1 MSRSRA
7 LPSGTVTFLFTDIEG
22 STKLLHELGAEAYSD
37 AVAEHRRILRAAFAR
52 HGGVEVDTQ
61 GDAFFV
67 AFPSAPGALQAAQEA
82 LDGLAAGGIQVR
94 IGIHTGTPH
103 LSDEGYVG
111 ADVHKGARI
120 AAAGHGGQVLL
131 SKETKEL
138 VENEVSDLGEHRLKD
153 FAEPVWIFQLG
164 AQRFPPIRTISNT
177 NLPRPASSFVGRE
190 REVAEIGSLLRNGA
204 RLVTL
209 TGPGG
214 SGKTRLSIEA
224 ATQLVPEF
232 KSGVFWVAL
241 AALQDAALVADS
253 ITQTL
258 GAQDGLVEHIGER
271 EMLLLLDNL
280 EQVIGAAPELAAL
293 VEACPNLR
301 VMVTSRELLRVRGE
315 VEYPVPP
322 LGDAEAV
329 ELFCARSRL
338 DPDETIAELC
348 RRLDD
353 LPLAVELA
361 AARTSVLTPAQ
372 ILERLSQRLDL
383 LRGGRDADAR
393 QQTLRSTIEWS
404 HDLLDEAEKR
414 LFAQLAVFAGGC
426 TLDAAATVADAEID
440 LLESL
445 IDKSL
450 IRHTGDRFWMLETIR
465 EFAFERLE
473 ASGDVGALRR
483 RHAEHF
489 LAFAEE
495 AEPSLMD
502 GDEVTADRLE
512 REIDNFRAALDHLES
527 AGETQTALRL
537 AGTLAELWDQRAHDV
552 EGVRRLESLLRADN
566 RPTAA
571 RAKALNGA
579 LLLGNVVAALTPG
592 MRWGEEALAIHRRLG
607 DRRGEAI
614 SLWGMGYLLI
624 ERGDLTQ
631 AEQFLAESVQ
641 IFREVGPPG
650 YLRWAIRTLAF
661 AYDRLG
667 DIERSRLL
675 HEENLARAREANDRG
690 LEATMLGTLAQFAF
704 DDGRSAE
711 ATSLVRES
719 LMVSRGIGN
728 PALKAQDLSRAAQI
742 LAASGRA
749 VPAAQ
754 VLGHAEREIDDIGG
768 RAPWVERMNEATLA
782 DIRRQL
788 DGPSFDDAWGR
799 GRGLTSDH
807 AFALALEALGS
818 ESSSQAGAES

>member
-7 LPSGTVTFLFTDIEG
+7 LPSGTVTFLFTDIVG
-22 STKLLHELGAEAYSD
+22 STKLLHQIGAEAYSA
-37 AVAEHRRILRAAFAR
+37 AVAEHRRILRGAFAR
-52 HGGVEVDTQ
+52 HAGVEVDTQ

-67 AFPSAPGALQAAQEA
+67 AFPSAPGAVEAAREA
-82 LDGLAAGGIQVR
+82 LGELASGPIQVR

-103 LSDEGYVG
+103 LANEGYIG

-120 AAAGHGGQVLL
+120 AAAGPGGQVLL
-131 SKETKEL
+131 SKEAREL
-138 VENEVSDLGEHRLKD
+138 IDNEVSDLGEHRLKD

-164 AQRFPPIRTISNT
+164 AERFPPVRTISNT

-204 RLVTL
+204 RFVTL

-232 KSGVFWVAL
+232 KSGVFWVGL
-241 AALQDAALVADS
+241 AALQDAALVVDS
-253 ITQTL
+253 ISQTL
-258 GAQDGLVEHIGER
+258 GAKDGLAEYIGER

-293 VEACPNLR
+293 VEACPNLSM
-301 VMVTSRELLRVRGE
+301 MVTSRELLRVRGE

-322 LGDAEAV
+322 LADAEAV
-329 ELFCARSRL
+329 ELFTARSRL

-404 HDLLDEAEKR
+404 YDLLDEAEKR
-414 LFAQLAVFAGGC
+414 LFKRLAVFPGGC
-426 TLDAAATVADAEID
+426 TLDAAASVADADID
-440 LLESL
+440 PLESL
-445 IDKSL
+445 VDKSL
-450 IRHTGDRFWMLETIR
+450 LRHTGDRFWMLETIR
-465 EFAFERLE
+465 EFASECLDRSGE
-473 ASGDVGALRR
+473 ADRLRR
-483 RHAEHF
+483 RHIEHYLALAEQ
-489 LAFAEE
+489 
-495 AEPSLMD
+495 AEPSLMES
-502 GDEVTADRLE
+502 DEASADRLE

-527 AGETQTALRL
+527 TGETQLGLRM
-537 AGTLAELWDQRAHDV
+537 AGTLAEWWDQRAHDV

-566 RPTAA
+566 KPTAA

-579 LLLGNVVAALTPG
+579 LLLGNLIADLTPG

-614 SLWGMGYLLI
+614 SLWGMGYSPV
-624 ERGDLTQ
+624 GDAHPRIRLRPPRRYGAFQ
-631 AEQFLAESVQ
+631 A
-641 IFREVGPPG
+641 
-650 YLRWAIRTLAF
+650 
-661 AYDRLG
+661 
-667 DIERSRLL
+667 
-675 HEENLARAREANDRG
+675 
-690 LEATMLGTLAQFAF
+690 
-704 DDGRSAE
+704 
-711 ATSLVRES
+711 
-719 LMVSRGIGN
+719 
-728 PALKAQDLSRAAQI
+728 
-742 LAASGRA
+742 
-749 VPAAQ
+749 
-754 VLGHAEREIDDIGG
+754 
-768 RAPWVERMNEATLA
+768 AP
-782 DIRRQL
+782 
-788 DGPSFDDAWGR
+788 
-799 GRGLTSDH
+799 
-807 AFALALEALGS
+807 
-818 ESSSQAGAES
+818 

>member
-67 AFPSAPGALQAAQEA
+67 AFPSAPGALKAAQEA
-82 LDGLAAGGIQVR
+82 LDGLAAGRIQVR

-103 LSDEGYVG
+103 LSDEGYIG

-177 NLPRPASSFVGRE
+177 NLPRPVSSFVGRE

-258 GAQDGLVEHIGER
+258 GAKDGLVEHIGER

-280 EQVIGAAPELAAL
+280 EQVIEAAPELAAL

-414 LFAQLAVFAGGC
+414 LFARLAVFAGGC
-426 TLDAAATVADAEID
+426 TLDAAASVADAEID

-450 IRHTGDRFWMLETIR
+450 LRHTGDRFWMLETIR

-473 ASGDVGALRR
+473 ASGEVGALRR

-527 AGETQTALRL
+527 AGETQLGLRL
-537 AGTLAELWDQRAHDV
+537 AGTLAEWWDQRGHDL
-552 EGVRRLESLLRADN
+552 EGVRRLESLLRADDK
-566 RPTAA
+566 PTAA

-579 LLLGNVVAALTPG
+579 LVLGNVVADLTPG

-667 DIERSRLL
+667 DIERSTQL

-690 LEATMLGTLAQFAF
+690 LEATMLGTLAQFAL

-768 RAPWVERMNEATLA
+768 RAPWVERMNEATLGN
-782 DIRRQL
+782 IRRQL

-799 GRGLTSDH
+799 GRGLTSDQ